1 MGDIYVWVKDI
12 FLVIISLSFFQFLIP
27 SSKLEKYIKFIFS
40 LVILAII
47 LEPIS
52 KLTQLMEY

>member
-1 MGDIYVWVKDI
+1 MGDIYIWIKDI

>member
-1 MGDIYVWVKDI
+1 MGDIYIWIKDI

-52 KLTQLMEY
+52 KLTQFMEY

>member
-1 MGDIYVWVKDI
+1 MGDIYVWIKDI

>member
-1 MGDIYVWVKDI
+1 MGDIYIWIKDI

-52 KLTQLMEY
+52 KLTQLM